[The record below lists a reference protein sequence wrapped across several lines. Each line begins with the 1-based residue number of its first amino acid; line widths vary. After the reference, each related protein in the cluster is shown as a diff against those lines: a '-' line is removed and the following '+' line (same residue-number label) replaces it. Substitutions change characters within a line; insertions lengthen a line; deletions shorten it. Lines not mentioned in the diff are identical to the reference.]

1 MWIVLWKAV
10 PVWLKI
16 GTAIMLSVVGA
27 YHLGKLSGAT
37 DTRAALKMEAIKEAS
52 NRITKMENNNAD
64 FRKKTARD
72 RCLVLMRDSKLPD
85 SGCD

>member
-1 MWIVLWKAV
+1 MWVAFWKAV

-16 GTAIMLSVVGA
+16 GAAVVLAVVGA
-27 YHLGKLSGAT
+27 YQLGKLSGAT
-37 DTRAALKMEAIKEAS
+37 GTRAALKMEAIKEAS
-52 NRITKMENNNAD
+52 NRITNMENNNAD

-72 RCLVLMRDSKLPD
+72 RCLVLMRDSGLPD